1 MGHRQCQESS
11 INASAA
17 TAHQQHQPIRSN
29 STLAASGHQQHQCI
43 SSISISEASAHQQHQ
58 KHQHYQ
64 RISSINASAATA
76 HQQHQ
81 HIRSNSTLAAT
92 VHQQH
97 QHIRSISASAATV
110 HQQHQRLYSL
120 LKENNH
126 GKTYQGKM
134 SPGQNVK
141 LDVLLK
147 PLPWPPQLLVHV
159 PFIWYFVHICIGWVT
174 FCPETFC
181 PG

>member
-1 MGHRQCQESS
+1 M
-11 INASAA
+11 
-17 TAHQQHQPIRSN
+17 HQQ
-29 STLAASGHQQHQCI
+29 
-43 SSISISEASAHQQHQ
+43 
-58 KHQHYQ
+58 HQHYQ

-120 LKENNH
+120 LTENNH

-134 SPGQNVK
+134 SPGQNVTQEVRAK
-141 LDVLLK
+141 RHPVGQGKMSQGNTSQGKTSPRAKRLRAECHPDNKVK
-147 PLPWPPQLLVHV
+147 RSTSQR
-159 PFIWYFVHICIGWVT
+159 
-174 FCPETFC
+174 
-181 PG
+181 